1 VLNATKDNFFSIIAH
16 DLKNPFASLIGAS
29 YFFVNSSSGLSQKR
43 LDTFLSIINNSARQ
57 AYRLLGNLLDW
68 SRMQTGIFAW
78 QPNYID
84 LWDFVNEVVIL
95 LTGSAEN
102 KQINLEAKIDEDLSV
117 FADPN
122 MINTLVRNLVSNA
135 IKFTPREGKITV
147 NQGNQK
153 KY

>member
-1 VLNATKDNFFSIIAH
+1 
-16 DLKNPFASLIGAS
+16 
-29 YFFVNSSSGLSQKR
+29 
-43 LDTFLSIINNSARQ
+43 
-57 AYRLLGNLLDW
+57 
-68 SRMQTGIFAW
+68 MQTGIFAW